1 MNRIFGMTS
10 KIPFYVANSVCSK
23 FAPSFAQA
31 RTAWVNLYNFMKEN
45 TDFIQ
50 KKSDLRV

>member
-1 MNRIFGMTS
+1 MTS

-23 FAPSFAQA
+23 FAPSFAQV

-45 TDFIQ
+45 TDYIQ
-50 KKSDLRV
+50 KKSDIE